1 MEGPGLP
8 QSIWRY
14 KWLVGGLVV
23 LGILIAFLL
32 SAAQP
37 TRYEGIVRIYLT
49 AEEVAAGDTERTVMS
64 HAQFVESPTVADR
77 VIALTGNRLTRKEF
91 EKRLKVE
98 PAADANF
105 ITIRALDTTPENA
118 AGLANAVDLA
128 YRQILSE
135 QRRAAANQT
144 IAALE
149 AVQARLASE
158 LTQIQQQRRA
168 NDSPAFQAEEQAKR
182 REMEAT
188 ANKIEETS
196 ADAAGSPPVLQDTAA
211 VPDEPVQPKPLLAA
225 AIGALVG
232 LVIGVALAWL
242 LAARRRVTREE
253 SAESQA
259 SVVDDLKTSVEVRHD
274 DRVLSRTGP
283 HQAASANGAI
293 ASQIQEPPEKVQQV
307 AADDNRVR
315 ESAGQVVD
323 SLDED
328 PDLLYDLADWLQS
341 QHQNFPQITAERL
354 RDRLLFER
362 VAVLLKADEGLELAG
377 CVGWHADGMKP
388 VARDDAGILNKL
400 GGNGT
405 RQIGSTEHDDLR
417 NAGLLGDEAQT
428 VLVAPLEHDK
438 VPFGVLLVG
447 QDEADSQASNRANRY
462 LDAIGSFA
470 RSVAP
475 DMHAWL
481 LLRKLREQLAS
492 HGKAHEP
499 SSGPTVP
506 ATVAAGSG
514 TAESELLAEG
524 AEAATA
530 ESATG
535 EAGTAESDLPAIES
549 ESQTA
554 ESGTAESGTA
564 ESETAES
571 DLPAVESSTAE
582 SELPT
587 IESEP
592 ANAESEAAELDS
604 PTEESG
610 AAESGA
616 AESGAAESGAAESE
630 ADVPTV
636 EPAAAESGAV
646 EADLPTG
653 EAGTADADLPT
664 IESKPAAAEA
674 GTAEADLPTGE
685 AGTAEAGTAD
695 ADLPTIESKPAAAEA
710 GTAEADLPTAE
721 AGTAEAGTAEA
732 DLPTIESE
740 PVAVWPT
747 YPASSEVPST
757 PKGSRPGQLISRVK
771 TK

>member
-1 MEGPGLP
+1 MGYPQDGWMEGPGLP

-37 TRYEGIVRIYLT
+37 TRYEGVVRIYLT

-149 AVQARLASE
+149 AVQTRLASE
-158 LTQIQQQRRA
+158 LTQIRQQRRA
-168 NDSPAFQAEEQAKR
+168 NDSPALEVEEQAKR

-211 VPDEPVQPKPLLAA
+211 VPDEPVQPKPLLAG

-242 LAARRRVTREE
+242 LAARRRVKREE
-253 SAESQA
+253 PAESQA
-259 SVVDDLKTSVEVRHD
+259 AVVDDFKTSVEVSQD
-274 DRVLSRTGP
+274 DGVLSRTGGAP
-283 HQAASANGAI
+283 HHAASDNAAI
-293 ASQIQEPPEKVQQV
+293 ALGIQESPEQVQQV
-307 AADDNRVR
+307 AAADDNRVR
-315 ESAGQVVD
+315 ESTAVD

-362 VAVLLKADEGLELAG
+362 VAVLLKADEGLELSG
-377 CVGWHADGMKP
+377 CVGWHADGVKP

-405 RQIGSTEHDDLR
+405 RQIGSTEHDELR

-428 VLVAPLEHDK
+428 VLVAPLEHDR

-447 QDEADSQASNRANRY
+447 QDQPDSQASPRANGY

-499 SSGPTVP
+499 TSGAAVP
-506 ATVAAGSG
+506 ATVA
-514 TAESELLAEG
+514 
-524 AEAATA
+524 
-530 ESATG
+530 
-535 EAGTAESDLPAIES
+535 
-549 ESQTA
+549 A
-554 ESGTAESGTA
+554 ESGTAESDDLPAAEPATA
-564 ESETAES
+564 ESEG
-571 DLPAVESSTAE
+571 PA
-582 SELPT
+582 
-587 IESEP
+587 IEFEP
-592 ANAESEAAELDS
+592 V
-604 PTEESG
+604 
-610 AAESGA
+610 
-616 AESGAAESGAAESE
+616 ESGAAESE
-630 ADVPTV
+630 LSARKV
-636 EPAAAESGAV
+636 EAAAAESEV
-646 EADLPTG
+646 PT
-653 EAGTADADLPT
+653 E
-664 IESKPAAAEA
+664 ESASAESELLA
-674 GTAEADLPTGE
+674 R
-685 AGTAEAGTAD
+685 
-695 ADLPTIESKPAAAEA
+695 
-710 GTAEADLPTAE
+710 
-721 AGTAEAGTAEA
+721 
-732 DLPTIESE
+732 ESE

-747 YPASSEVPST
+747 YPGASEASST
-757 PKGSRPGQLISRVK
+757 PQGRPGRLVTK
-771 TK
+771 TKTK

>member
-168 NDSPAFQAEEQAKR
+168 NDSPALQAEEQAKR

-242 LAARRRVTREE
+242 LAARRRVKREE
-253 SAESQA
+253 PAESRA
-259 SVVDDLKTSVEVRHD
+259 SVVEDLKTSVDVNHD
-274 DRVLSRTGP
+274 DGALSRTGGPP
-283 HQAASANGAI
+283 HHAASDNGAI
-293 ASQIQEPPEKVQQV
+293 ALGIQDSPEQVQQV
-307 AADDNRVR
+307 AAADDNRAR
-315 ESAGQVVD
+315 ESAAQAVD

-388 VARDDAGILNKL
+388 VTRDDAGILNKL

-417 NAGLLGDEAQT
+417 NAGLLGAEAQT

-438 VPFGVLLVG
+438 VPFGMLLVG
-447 QDEADSQASNRANRY
+447 QDETDSQASNRANRY

-499 SSGPTVP
+499 SSGPTGS

-514 TAESELLAEG
+514 TAESELLAEE

-549 ESQTA
+549 ESETA
-554 ESGTAESGTA
+554 ESG
-564 ESETAES
+564 
-571 DLPAVESSTAE
+571 
-582 SELPT
+582 
-587 IESEP
+587 
-592 ANAESEAAELDS
+592 AAELDS

-610 AAESGA
+610 AAELDSPTEESGA
-616 AESGAAESGAAESE
+616 EESGAAESG
-630 ADVPTV
+630 TV
-636 EPAAAESGAV
+636 ESDLPTEESATA
-646 EADLPTG
+646 EADLS
-653 EAGTADADLPT
+653 T
-664 IESKPAAAEA
+664 IESKPAVTEIAQ
-674 GTAEADLPTGE
+674 ADLP
-685 AGTAEAGTAD
+685 TAEAGTAD
-695 ADLPTIESKPAAAEA
+695 ADLPTIESKPAVAEIA
-710 GTAEADLPTAE
+710 QADLPTAE
-721 AGTAEAGTAEA
+721 AGTADA
-732 DLPTIESE
+732 DLPTIQSE

-757 PKGSRPGQLISRVK
+757 PEGSRPGQLISRVK